1 MDKIGTS
8 SITTMNKLFA
18 LILLVVLQSTLHAQ
32 YTFERQTLSCI
43 AVSACDQ
50 ICINSTAGQI
60 DFGTLTND
68 QNIVT
73 SGFEQND
80 GEPALYVEIAVLKDE
95 CLGTY
100 EARIIQTYGCSSADS
115 IRYYWN
121 ELETSTVANLGGAQN
136 VLRVSTNTGCVFE
149 RSFDFDE
156 LGVQV
161 KPCELV
167 FHNFCSPNGD
177 GDNDSWQI
185 DHIDVESYAVNEVF
199 ITNRWGA
206 EVFHVKNYDNAN
218 RNWSGQDS
226 NGQQL
231 PDGTYF
237 YTIRIGETL
246 HNGYIEL
253 VR

>member
-1 MDKIGTS
+1 M
-8 SITTMNKLFA
+8 L
-18 LILLVVLQSTLHAQ
+18 AQ
-32 YTFERQTLSCI
+32 FTFERQTMSCI

-60 DFGTLTND
+60 DFGTLTNN

-80 GEPALYVEIAVLKDE
+80 GAPALYVEISVLKDA

-100 EARIIQTYGCSSADS
+100 EARILQTFGCANADS
-115 IRYYWN
+115 VDVYWN
-121 ELETSTVANLGGAQN
+121 ELETAEVAYLGAAQN
-136 VLRVSTNTGCVFE
+136 VLRVATNTGCVFE
-149 RSFDFDE
+149 RSFNFDE
-156 LGVQV
+156 LDITV
-161 KPCELV
+161 KPCDLV

-177 GDNDSWQI
+177 SDNDIWLI
-185 DHIDVESYAVNEVF
+185 DHIDVGAYAINEVY

-206 EVFHVKNYDNAN
+206 EVFHVKNYDNAG
-218 RNWSGQDS
+218 RSWSGQDNS
-226 NGQQL
+226 GQQL

-237 YTIRIGETL
+237 YTVRVGESI

>member
-1 MDKIGTS
+1 M
-8 SITTMNKLFA
+8 
-18 LILLVVLQSTLHAQ
+18 QAQ
-32 YTFERQTLSCI
+32 FTFERQTMSCI

-60 DFGTLTND
+60 DFGTLTNN

-80 GEPALYVEIAVLKDE
+80 GAPALYVEISVLKDA

-100 EARIIQTYGCSSADS
+100 EARILQTFGCANADS
-115 IRYYWN
+115 VDVYWN
-121 ELETSTVANLGGAQN
+121 ELETAEVAYLGAAQN
-136 VLRVSTNTGCVFE
+136 VLRVATNTGCVFE
-149 RSFDFDE
+149 RSFNFDE
-156 LGVQV
+156 LDITV
-161 KPCELV
+161 KPCDLV

-177 GDNDSWQI
+177 SDNDIWLI
-185 DHIDVESYAVNEVF
+185 DHIDVGAYAINEVY

-206 EVFHVKNYDNAN
+206 EVFHVKNYDNAG
-218 RNWSGQDS
+218 RSWSGQDNS
-226 NGQQL
+226 GQQL

-237 YTIRIGETL
+237 YTVRVGESI